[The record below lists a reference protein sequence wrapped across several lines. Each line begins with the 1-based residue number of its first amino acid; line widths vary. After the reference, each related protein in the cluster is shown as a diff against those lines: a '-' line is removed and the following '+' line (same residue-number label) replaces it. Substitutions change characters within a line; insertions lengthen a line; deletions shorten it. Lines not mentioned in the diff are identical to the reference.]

1 MQTCLSWALTHHP
14 LVCAAKEEEEEVVVV
29 VVVAM
34 VVMVMEEVEKEEE
47 KKEEE
52 EAAPY
57 LESGRCPCFWRTSIM
72 TDCIF
77 AGIRACFLCKVGG
90 F

>member
-14 LVCAAKEEEEEVVVV
+14 LVRAAKEEEEVVVV
-29 VVVAM
+29 VVVVVVM
-34 VVMVMEEVEKEEE
+34 VVVVMEEVE
-47 KKEEE
+47 KEEE

>member
-1 MQTCLSWALTHHP
+1 MQTCLSWALTRRP
-14 LVCAAKEEEEEVVVV
+14 LVRAAKKEEEEEEVVVV
-29 VVVAM
+29 AMMLM
-34 VVMVMEEVEKEEE
+34 VVTEK
-47 KKEEE
+47 EE

-57 LESGRCPCFWRTSIM
+57 LESGRCPCFWRTSIL

-77 AGIRACFLCKVGG
+77 AGIRACFLCTVGG